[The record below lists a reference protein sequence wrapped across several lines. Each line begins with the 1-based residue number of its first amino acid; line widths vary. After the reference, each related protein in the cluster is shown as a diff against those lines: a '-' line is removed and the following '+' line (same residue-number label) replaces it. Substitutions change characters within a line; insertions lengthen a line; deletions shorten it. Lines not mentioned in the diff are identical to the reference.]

1 MDIWGTQAFDNDAAR
16 LFIQE
21 VGEDGAF
28 ALQEAF
34 EVVLDPDTEFVA
46 GEEGARAVAAAEI
59 LVAHLSNDTE
69 AIMDARLREWLGS
82 LDEGELDNMRELGAE
97 ALGRVTGGDSEL
109 VRHFAA
115 SEGGDE
121 WTGNLARLR
130 DALA

>member
-1 MDIWGTQAFDNDAAR
+1 MDIWGTGAFDNDAAK

-21 VGEDGAF
+21 VNEDGAF

-59 LVAHLSNDTE
+59 LVAHLSRDTE
-69 AIMDARLREWLGS
+69 AIMHAGLREWLSS
-82 LDEGELDNMRELGAE
+82 LDDDELDTMRELCAE
-97 ALGRVTGGDSEL
+97 ALGRVLSPDSEL
-109 VRHFAA
+109 AGHFAE
-115 SEGGDE
+115 SEGSAE
-121 WTGNLARLR
+121 WSGNMARLQ